1 MTPEDARLYSETAE
15 ICECGGCSA
24 MLTLSE
30 IIELE
35 ESPTGW
41 ICELCKEDYD
51 EGRQLW

>member
-1 MTPEDARLYSETAE
+1 MNIEEARLYSETKE
-15 ICECGGCSA
+15 ICECGNCSE
-24 MLTLSE
+24 LFTLSE

-35 ESPTGW
+35 DSPTGW